1 MIDCCG
7 NTIIPLQY
15 FDKIETSEDGYYKI
29 VFEGYLQSRC
39 KLYNA
44 QGEVVLGD
52 DDSYE
57 EITFKGN
64 GLNLVRKSEWYD
76 SRDDAFYYVYN
87 LCNVNGK
94 ELLPYFV
101 KDIILLDNGYLSI
114 RDKGWGMADITGRIL
129 IEPNYENE
137 LVFEN
142 GVSTIK
148 VRNSSY
154 THKINLAGNVL
165 ISDKGKNVCLPHEF
179 YWGTEFVNG
188 LSIVRSKKENYKVG
202 VVNDNGETVLPAKY
216 DKIKAP
222 QTIEAQYEIQK
233 KYLLWR

>member
-1 MIDCCG
+1 MGNGDFVSFLNEHSELHRASVKYGLINLKGEEVVPLENDDITLFDNGYIGFKKDGLWGLMSASLSLVVAPAFSSMYLFDNWHFVIGNNGEQGLIDCCG

-57 EITFKGN
+57 EITYKGN

-76 SRDDAFYYVYN
+76 SREDAFYYVYN

-94 ELLPYFV
+94 SFFP
-101 KDIILLDNGYLSI
+101 
-114 RDKGWGMADITGRIL
+114 
-129 IEPNYENE
+129 
-137 LVFEN
+137 
-142 GVSTIK
+142 
-148 VRNSSY
+148 
-154 THKINLAGNVL
+154 
-165 ISDKGKNVCLPHEF
+165 IS
-179 YWGTEFVNG
+179 
-188 LSIVRSKKENYKVG
+188 
-202 VVNDNGETVLPAKY
+202 
-216 DKIKAP
+216 
-222 QTIEAQYEIQK
+222 
-233 KYLLWR
+233 